1 MIITAAR
8 NSAVIEGGGDLVD
21 YKIDTANLGHIASI
35 LRKAYSDPIR
45 AVVREYGTNA
55 CEAHMLNGN
64 EKKPFEVTLPTSL
77 APTFKLRD
85 FGPGLGVESFKDL
98 FCSYGGSSK
107 RTSNQFTGCLGIG
120 CKSYGSYTD
129 SCTVTDIHN
138 GTKRIWNCYIDESE
152 VGKATLLSETKTNEP
167 SGVEIAIAVRPTD
180 VERFRATAIRVY
192 KVFDV
197 QPKLTSATAEEH
209 EKLAKRD
216 YREGSVKGSNW
227 AFRGDINS
235 WLQMGLVLYPLKADF
250 AGPNSIKELIN
261 AGVYVR
267 VELGDVQIAPSRE
280 DLQYSQK
287 TIQSLIKHL
296 TPIVNTI
303 GDELIKAVQGASD
316 IIAAYQVVREFRR
329 HGEYGSSNFR
339 EAIIKKIRP
348 KLLWKGIPLNSDFE
362 LPLAEMERN
371 AKGDVTKTAKA
382 VLEEHGI
389 TLLRISKRGW
399 GKTKFNVDR
408 DDWRIHVQE
417 DMEVFFNDTKTGSG
431 ESRIRYWMTDGGGS
445 KETTAYVISCKNGGK
460 AWLETNLPWFQHVP
474 FRSIEALPKPPAKTV
489 VDENGDPVV
498 VSKDRKHSRGT
509 LFILCQD
516 HVNQDK
522 LSNHWNL
529 GQAPDGETVFVRLSK
544 FEWSMR
550 LGCDNFKSDYGDL
563 YGALEYLKSISPVKA
578 LYGVKIADEE
588 AKRNDNLICFHEALD
603 KYVRK
608 FLAAN
613 PDKAQLI
620 ADRKAAR
627 VFFSYSSSHW
637 GSNGW
642 KNSGNFFETEDLF
655 RWFESSKNKP
665 SLISGLDPK
674 SPFRVYMEHIYR
686 MLGGNEQEQRKLPVW
701 LRRPTGV
708 WQIGRGEDSKE
719 YKALFD
725 LLPEPSF
732 DLKKASKGLVE
743 RYPLFVRNSESP
755 DMMRS
760 HAFSL
765 PTQASVE
772 YVRLVDA
779 ARDGR

>member
-8 NSAVIEGGGDLVD
+8 NSAVIEGGGESVD

-129 SCTVTDIHN
+129 SCTVTDIHD
-138 GTKRIWNCYIDESE
+138 GIKRIWNCYIDESE
-152 VGKATLLSETKTNEP
+152 VGRATLLNETKTKEP

-180 VERFRATAIRVY
+180 VERFRSTAIRVY

-197 QPKLTSATAEEH
+197 QPKLVSAKAEEH
-209 EKLAKRD
+209 EELAKRD
-216 YREGSVKGSNW
+216 YSEGSVKGDNW
-227 AFRGDINS
+227 SFRGDNNS

-267 VELGDVQIAPSRE
+267 VGLGDVQIAPSRE

-303 GDELIKAVQGASD
+303 GDEIIKAVQGAPD
-316 IIAAYQVVREFRR
+316 IIAAYQVIREFRR

-339 EAIIKKIRP
+339 EAIIKKIKP
-348 KLLWKGIPLNSDFE
+348 KLTWRGIALNGDFE
-362 LPLAEMERN
+362 LPLAEMQRN
-371 AKGDVTKTAKA
+371 AKGEVTKSAKTL
-382 VLEEHGI
+382 LEEHGV
-389 TLLRISKRGW
+389 TLLRMSKRNW
-399 GKTKFNVDR
+399 GKTKISVDR
-408 DDWRIHVQE
+408 DDYRIHIQK
-417 DMEVFFNDTKTGSG
+417 DMELFFNDTKTGSG
-431 ESRIRYWMTDGGGS
+431 ESRVRYWMTDGGGS
-445 KETTAYVISCKNGGK
+445 RDATVFIVSCRNGGK
-460 AWLETNLPWFQHVP
+460 AWLEANLPWFQHIP

-498 VSKDRKHSRGT
+498 TSKDRKHSKGNVFVLRSKYE
-509 LFILCQD
+509 
-516 HVNQDK
+516 HQDK
-522 LSNHWNL
+522 LSDHWNL
-529 GQAPDGETVFVRLSK
+529 GLPPDADTVYVRLNK
-544 FEWSMR
+544 FEWSMGR
-550 LGCDNFKSDYGDL
+550 GKQDFSSSYDELH
-563 YGALEYLKSISPVKA
+563 GALDYLKAISPVKTV
-578 LYGVKIADEE
+578 YGVKIADEE
-588 AKRNDNLICFHEALD
+588 SKVEDDWLIFHEALD
-603 KYVRK
+603 KYVEK
-608 FLAAN
+608 FLKEN
-613 PDKAQLI
+613 PDKSQLI

-627 VFFSYSSSHW
+627 VFFSCHW
-637 GSNGW
+637 RGGGW
-642 KNSGNFFETEDLF
+642 KNFGNFFEDEHLF
-655 RWFESSKNKP
+655 RWFDTSKNKP
-665 SLISGLDPK
+665 SLISKLDAK
-674 SPFRVYMEHIYR
+674 SPFKIYMEHLYR
-686 MLGGNEQEQRKLPVW
+686 MLGGNKASQEKLPIW
-701 LRRPTGV
+701 LKRPTGV
-708 WQIGRGEDSKE
+708 WQINRGEGSKE
-719 YKALFD
+719 YKALFN

-743 RYPLFVRNSESP
+743 RYPLFAQDTEASDVQC
-755 DMMRS
+755 S
-760 HAFSL
+760 HAFSF

>member
-8 NSAVIEGGGDLVD
+8 NSAVIEGGGESVD

-107 RTSNQFTGCLGIG
+107 RTSNKFTGCLGIG

-129 SCTVTDIHN
+129 SCTVTDIHD

-152 VGKATLLSETKTNEP
+152 VGRATMLSETKTNEP

-180 VERFRATAIRVY
+180 VERFRSTAIRVY

-197 QPKLTSATAEEH
+197 QPKLVSAKAEEH
-209 EKLAKRD
+209 EMLAKRD
-216 YREGSVKGSNW
+216 YSEGSVKGSNW
-227 AFRGDINS
+227 SFRGDNNS

-250 AGPNSIKELIN
+250 AGPNSVKELIN

-303 GDELIKAVQGASD
+303 GDELIKAVQGAPD

-339 EAIIKKIRP
+339 DAIVKKIKP
-348 KLLWKGIPLNSDFE
+348 KLTWKGISLSGDFE
-362 LPLAEMERN
+362 LPLAETEKN
-371 AKGDVTKTAKA
+371 AKGEITKTPKTI
-382 VLEEHGI
+382 LEEHGI
-389 TLLRISKRGW
+389 TLLRMGKRSW
-399 GKTKFNVDR
+399 GKSKVSVDR
-408 DDWRIHVQE
+408 DDHRIHIQK

-431 ESRIRYWMTDGGGS
+431 EARIRHWMTN
-445 KETTAYVISCKNGGK
+445 TTDYNNNATIFVVSCKNGGK
-460 AWLETNLPWFQHVP
+460 AWLEANVPWFKHVP
-474 FRSIEALPKPPAKTV
+474 FRSIEALPKPPAKTF
-489 VDENGDPVV
+489 VDENGDPVTTV
-498 VSKDRKHSRGT
+498 KDKKHSRGN
-509 LFILCQD
+509 LFVLRSD
-516 HVNQDK
+516 YADQDK
-522 LSNHWNL
+522 LSDHWNL
-529 GQAPDGETVFVRLSK
+529 GQAPDGETVFVRLNK
-544 FEWSMR
+544 FEWSAT
-550 LGCDNFKSDYGDL
+550 LGRDAFYSNYETLHDAVG
-563 YGALEYLKSISPVKA
+563 YLKAISPVKT
-578 LYGVKIADEE
+578 LYGVKVADEK
-588 AKRNDNLICFHEALD
+588 AKANYNLICLHEALD
-603 KYVRK
+603 KYVK
-608 FLAAN
+608 EFLVAN

-627 VFFSYSSSHW
+627 VFFSNNRWS
-637 GSNGW
+637 SNGW
-642 KNSGNFFETEDLF
+642 KDFGNFFETEDLF

-665 SLISGLDPK
+665 SLISKLDSK

-732 DLKKASKGLVE
+732 DLKKASKGLVD

-760 HAFSL
+760 HAFSI

>member
-8 NSAVIEGGGDLVD
+8 NSAVIEGGGESVD

-77 APTFKLRD
+77 SPTFKLRD

-129 SCTVTDIHN
+129 SCTVTDIHD

-152 VGKATLLSETKTNEP
+152 VGRATLLNETKTKEP

-180 VERFRATAIRVY
+180 VERFRSTAIRVY

-197 QPKLTSATAEEH
+197 QPKLVSAKAEEH
-209 EKLAKRD
+209 EELAKRD
-216 YREGSVKGSNW
+216 YAQGSVKGDNW
-227 AFRGDINS
+227 SFRGDNNS

-267 VELGDVQIAPSRE
+267 VGLGDVQIAPSRE

-303 GDELIKAVQGASD
+303 GDEIIKAVQDATD

-339 EAIIKKIRP
+339 EAIIKKIKP
-348 KLLWKGIPLNSDFE
+348 KLTWRGIALNGDFE
-362 LPLAEMERN
+362 LPLAEMQRN
-371 AKGDVTKTAKA
+371 AKGEVTKSAKTL
-382 VLEEHGI
+382 LEEHGV
-389 TLLRISKRGW
+389 TLLRMSKRNW
-399 GKTKFNVDR
+399 GKTKISVDR
-408 DDWRIHVQE
+408 DDYRIHIQK
-417 DMEVFFNDTKTGSG
+417 DMELFFNDTKTGSG
-431 ESRIRYWMTDGGGS
+431 ESRVRYWMTDGGGS
-445 KETTAYVISCKNGGK
+445 RDATVFIVSCRNGGK
-460 AWLETNLPWFQHVP
+460 AWLEANLPWFQHVP

-489 VDENGDPVV
+489 VDENGDPIVT
-498 VSKDRKHSRGT
+498 SKDKKHSKGNV
-509 LFILCQD
+509 FILRPTFHQI
-516 HVNQDK
+516 DK
-522 LSNHWNL
+522 LSDHWNL
-529 GQAPDGETVFVRLSK
+529 GQPGDGETVYVRLSK

-550 LGCDNFKSDYGDL
+550 RGKTDFSSSYENL
-563 YGALEYLKSISPVKA
+563 YGALDYLKSISPIKTV
-578 LYGVKIADEE
+578 YGVKIADEDSKVE
-588 AKRNDNLICFHEALD
+588 DDWLVFHEALD
-603 KYVRK
+603 KYVEK
-608 FLAAN
+608 FLKEN
-613 PDKAQLI
+613 PDKAQLV

-627 VFFSYSSSHW
+627 VFFSCHW
-637 GSNGW
+637 RGGGW
-642 KNSGNFFETEDLF
+642 KNFGNFFDEEHLY
-655 RWFESSKNKP
+655 RWFDSSKNKP
-665 SLISGLDPK
+665 SLISKIDAK
-674 SPFRVYMEHIYR
+674 SPFRIYMEHLYR
-686 MLGGNEQEQRKLPVW
+686 MLGGDKASQEKLPIW
-701 LRRPTGV
+701 LKRPTGI
-708 WQIGRGEDSKE
+708 WQIDRGVESKE

-732 DLKKASKGLVE
+732 DLKKASKGLIE
-743 RYPLFVRNSESP
+743 RYPLFAKDENSP
-755 DMMRS
+755 DIQS
-760 HAFSL
+760 SDAFHY

>member
-8 NSAVIEGGGDLVD
+8 NSAVIEGGGESVD

-129 SCTVTDIHN
+129 SCTVTDIHD
-138 GTKRIWNCYIDESE
+138 GIRRIWNCYIDESE
-152 VGKATLLSETKTNEP
+152 VGRATLLSETKTKEP

-180 VERFRATAIRVY
+180 VERFRSTAIRVY

-209 EKLAKRD
+209 DSLAKRD
-216 YREGSVKGSNW
+216 YKEGSVKGSNW
-227 AFRGDINS
+227 SFRGDNES

-303 GDELIKAVQGASD
+303 GDELIKSVQGAPD
-316 IIAAYQVVREFRR
+316 IIAAYQIVRAFRR
-329 HGEYGSSNFR
+329 YGEYGSSNFR
-339 EAIIKKIRP
+339 EAVIKKIRP
-348 KLLWKGIPLNSDFE
+348 KLIWQGIPLNNDSE
-362 LPLAEMERN
+362 LSLAECEKD
-371 AKGDVTKTAKA
+371 AKGQIVKSAKA
-382 VLEEHGI
+382 QLEEHGI
-389 TLLRISKRGW
+389 TLLRLYKRGW
-399 GKTKFNVDR
+399 SKSKVSVDR
-408 DDWRIHVQE
+408 DDWRIHISK
-417 DMEVFFNDTKTGSG
+417 DMELFFNDTKTGSG
-431 ESRIRYWMTDGGGS
+431 EARLRYWMMN
-445 KETTAYVISCKNGGK
+445 TTEYNNDATVFVVSCKNGGK
-460 AWLETNLPWFQHVP
+460 AWLEANLPWFKHIS
-474 FRSIEALPKPPAKTV
+474 FRSVDALPKPPAKTV

-498 VSKDRKHSRGT
+498 TSKDRKHSKGNVFVLRSKYE
-509 LFILCQD
+509 
-516 HVNQDK
+516 HQDK
-522 LSNHWNL
+522 LSDHWNL
-529 GQAPDGETVFVRLSK
+529 GLPPDADTVYVRLNK
-544 FEWSMR
+544 FEWSMGR
-550 LGCDNFKSDYGDL
+550 GKQDFSSNYDELH
-563 YGALEYLKSISPVKA
+563 GALDYLKAISPVKTV
-578 LYGVKIADEE
+578 YGVKIADEE
-588 AKRNDNLICFHEALD
+588 SKVEDDWIIFHEALD
-603 KYVRK
+603 KYVEK
-608 FLAAN
+608 FLKEN

-627 VFFSYSSSHW
+627 VFFSCHW
-637 GSNGW
+637 RGGGW
-642 KNSGNFFETEDLF
+642 KNFGNFFEDEHLF
-655 RWFESSKNKP
+655 RWFDTSKNKP
-665 SLISGLDPK
+665 SLISKLDAK
-674 SPFRVYMEHIYR
+674 SPFKIYMEHLYR
-686 MLGGNEQEQRKLPVW
+686 MLGGNKASQEKLPVW
-701 LRRPTGV
+701 LKRPTGV
-708 WQIGRGEDSKE
+708 WQINRGEGSKE
-719 YKALFD
+719 YKALFN

-743 RYPLFVRNSESP
+743 RYPLFAQDAEASDVQC
-755 DMMRS
+755 S
-760 HAFSL
+760 HAFSF